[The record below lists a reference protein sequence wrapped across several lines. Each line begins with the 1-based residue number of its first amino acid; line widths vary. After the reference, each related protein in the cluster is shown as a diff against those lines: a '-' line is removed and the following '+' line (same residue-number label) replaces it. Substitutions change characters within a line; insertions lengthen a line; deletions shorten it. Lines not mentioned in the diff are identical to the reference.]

1 MIILAFLAGM
11 IIGGVAGINSTFR
24 ALRYR
29 KMVIMKHS
37 DWIYMARKTFA
48 PSYMGSK
55 HFYDCRRSSPKQLS
69 LPAI

>member
-1 MIILAFLAGM
+1 
-11 IIGGVAGINSTFR
+11 
-24 ALRYR
+24 
-29 KMVIMKHS
+29 
-37 DWIYMARKTFA
+37 MARKTFA